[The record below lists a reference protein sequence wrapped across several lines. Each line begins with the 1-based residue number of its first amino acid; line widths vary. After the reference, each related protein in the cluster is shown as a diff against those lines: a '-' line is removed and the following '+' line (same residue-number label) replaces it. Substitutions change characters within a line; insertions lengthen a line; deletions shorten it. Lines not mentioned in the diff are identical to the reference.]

1 VIIINSYDGQ
11 KAILEKDE
19 YNLKELLEQTKGNID
34 PKIKEEFSNLFQANE
49 WGLI

>member
-1 VIIINSYDGQ
+1 MINSYDGQ
-11 KAILEKDE
+11 KAILTQDE

-34 PKIKEEFSNLFQANE
+34 SKIKEEYPELFQAND